1 LSAAATQ
8 ATREDRIRTITTKVK
23 LSVYSLCCEFICTF
37 VFDEFTLLYRCLC
50 HRYAGYRSKESRACS
65 AYNSFEGYSTLV
77 VGSVSSFIDLMLT
90 NRDKMAADPALSLV
104 PEARAPPNGC
114 CPTTAPVLI
123 VSQRADY
130 NLHMGHL
137 PVLLQLI

>member
-1 LSAAATQ
+1 VSLFVLLS
-8 ATREDRIRTITTKVK
+8 
-23 LSVYSLCCEFICTF
+23 SLNSPSFIAVCAIDMLGI
-37 VFDEFTLLYRCLC
+37 VQRNP
-50 HRYAGYRSKESRACS
+50 RACS